1 MSRYDLADTIGIIL
15 VIAGVLCTIIMADWG
30 MLSLS
35 LFGILIL
42 ITTSL
47 LDDETIDN

>member
-15 VIAGVLCTIIMADWG
+15 AIAGVLCTIIMADWD

-42 ITTSL
+42 IITSF
-47 LDDETIDN
+47 LDDEANE

>member
-15 VIAGVLCTIIMADWG
+15 AISGVLCTIIMADWD

-42 ITTSL
+42 ITTSF
-47 LDDETIDN
+47 LDDETTNN

>member
-15 VIAGVLCTIIMADWG
+15 AVSGVLCTIIMADWD

-47 LDDETIDN
+47 LDDETTND